1 MINARSETAAEKP
14 AFRQAYQSRRCI
26 IPTDGF
32 YEWQQLAA
40 RARQPWFIHMSDDT
54 VTRAEVIAAVATDP
68 RLETTAERCEV
79 YALLTKR
86 SSGMTLEEY
95 AAIED

>member
-1 MINARSETAAEKP
+1 MLDTEDE
-14 AFRQAYQSRRCI
+14 
-26 IPTDGF
+26 GG
-32 YEWQQLAA
+32 
-40 RARQPWFIHMSDDT
+40 IHMSDDT

-86 SSGMTLEEY
+86 SSGMTLDEY
-95 AAIED
+95 AAIEDGKCPELSGS